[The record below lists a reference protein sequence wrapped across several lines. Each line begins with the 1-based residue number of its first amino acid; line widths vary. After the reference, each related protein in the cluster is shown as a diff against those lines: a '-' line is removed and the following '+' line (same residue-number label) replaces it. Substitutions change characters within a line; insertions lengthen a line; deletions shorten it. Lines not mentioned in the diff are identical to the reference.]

1 MGWWDTDL
9 DGGLEG
15 PPCQPAD
22 SSGWM
27 WAYWT
32 TLKVR
37 DGSAEEALG
46 WWAVVADT
54 RQTWE
59 ALEERWL
66 RAAARSPTRWSP
78 RELLLW
84 PDLGV
89 PAASPH
95 PEEGSRGLWQ
105 ALSRRDAACPSLPL
119 VSITGMLPWCGQ
131 ASPSLPPSKHFFF
144 FPSGEDKAGNS
155 LRAPRRGGFEQ
166 DNPFGQ
172 ASNTSV

>member
-1 MGWWDTDL
+1 MPAGRQLWVDVGIL
-9 DGGLEG
+9 DNTEG
-15 PPCQPAD
+15 KEWKC
-22 SSGWM
+22 
-27 WAYWT
+27 
-32 TLKVR
+32 R
-37 DGSAEEALG
+37 GSTG
-46 WWAVVADT
+46 VVADT

-66 RAAARSPTRWSP
+66 RAAAGSPTRWSP
-78 RELLLW
+78 RELLPW

-119 VSITGMLPWCGQ
+119 ASITGMLPWCGQ